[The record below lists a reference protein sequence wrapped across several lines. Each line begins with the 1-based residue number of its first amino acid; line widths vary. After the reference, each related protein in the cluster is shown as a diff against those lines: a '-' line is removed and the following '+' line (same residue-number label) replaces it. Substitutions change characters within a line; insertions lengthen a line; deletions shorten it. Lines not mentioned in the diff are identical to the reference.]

1 MFSFPYCLI
10 VSFKIR
16 FVSSSQLKSPASSK
30 GYKIQSKM
38 QNKITQNL
46 KKVKNQDREQEI
58 KQEREDL
65 VNIHVIKHEAG

>member
-1 MFSFPYCLI
+1 
-10 VSFKIR
+10 
-16 FVSSSQLKSPASSK
+16 
-30 GYKIQSKM
+30 M

-65 VNIHVIKHEAG
+65 VSIHVIKHEAGW